1 MGISRQ
7 ISRSLTVIVSGE
19 ITINSHVKALGDR
32 LSSKEIS
39 ELLVD
44 RFLPQVFKPGQYL
57 GNEWGARRKPFA
69 SCDVRLALCFPDM
82 YELGM
87 SNFGLKILYQLVND
101 FEGLLVD
108 RSYAPADDLEKLM
121 RESRPAVPLFAF
133 ESRQPIY
140 NFELVGFS
148 LQYELTYSNVLN
160 MLDLAQ
166 LPVKASERTDLFPLV
181 FGGGPSSVNPEPMAP
196 FMDFF
201 IIGDGELAIPAVMN
215 VVRQFKAD
223 YLSMVEAEP
232 GLSAHYRQWL
242 LLKLA
247 VEVPGVYAPSLY
259 DLKDGDVVV
268 TPIDLTAIVD
278 GLVSALPQH
287 KNVLE
292 QLRGGVIPKR
302 VLRQIAPLTEANQ
315 PTTNLVP
322 YLALVHDRETL
333 EVRRGCDR
341 GCRFCQPGYT
351 FLPVRERSAQDL
363 VELSKKALANSGHE
377 EYSLLSLCV
386 SDYTSLHDSV
396 RALNREHSA
405 TRASLSFPSQRADR
419 MNLEI
424 AEELKAVRKSGIT
437 LAPEAGTEKLR
448 AVINKGL
455 SHQQIISAIESAYQS
470 GWASVKLYFMCGL
483 PFEDDSDLQG
493 IIDILKEAE
502 IHCNVIKRTDPV
514 KYKKGLELTCTISNF
529 VPKPF
534 TPFQW
539 FGQVDP
545 RETARRHGVL
555 RAKLREAGLRKVT
568 LNVTDPA
575 ISLLEAAISRGDRLV
590 GELIYRAWKAGAVFD
605 AWDDRYKPEIWHT
618 AAESLGLTL
627 EGLACPDLEVGSR
640 QPFDVVHIGL
650 HDFWLKR
657 EWEKA
662 VNEVETAAC
671 TENVC
676 HACGICTELDT
687 THILANPIPAVMKKN
702 PFVKELNA
710 NTSDSESH
718 PSLFFVAPRDPVK
731 DVFVEQSHD
740 LNVRLRFAFT
750 KVGDL
755 RFIGHLDMQNL
766 LIRAARR
773 ASLQMAYTQGFNPS
787 PKLALACPLPLF
799 QEGLRELADIELTE
813 QITCEEFMQRINRQ
827 LPPEVQIIDCVELPK
842 LLPINGNAQAT
853 PSIASMVTSARYR
866 AELHVLQDSLL
877 NLSSASDSSTRPNA
891 STSEMV
897 EAIKLS
903 IDELMESEHLYA
915 LVPEADPKAKTKGK
929 NKDAQGKNL
938 RPGIIS
944 LNLVSSAL
952 NDDRKTLALEFEIAT
967 GSGFKDGTSGHIK
980 PTDLLALICPTLN
993 LSWRVT
999 RCELVT
1005 QPAIHFSR
1013 LTAI

>member
-1 MGISRQ
+1 MIS
-7 ISRSLTVIVSGE
+7 
-19 ITINSHVKALGDR
+19 D
-32 LSSKEIS
+32 
-39 ELLVD
+39 LLVE
-44 RFLPQVFKPGQYL
+44 RLLPQVFKPGQYL
-57 GNEWGARRKPFA
+57 GNEWGARRKPFD

-108 RSYAPADDLEKLM
+108 RSYAPASDLEALM
-121 RESRPAVPLFAF
+121 RDAKPPIPLFGF
-133 ESRQPIY
+133 ESRQPLY
-140 NFELVGFS
+140 NFELLGFS

-166 LPVKASERTDLFPLV
+166 LPVKANERTELFPLV

-215 VVRQFKAD
+215 VVRQFKAEH
-223 YLSMVEAEP
+223 LETVHSRPHLAP
-232 GLSAHYRQWL
+232 HYRQWL
-242 LLKLA
+242 LTKLA
-247 VEVPGVYAPSLY
+247 TEVSGVYVPALY
-259 DLKDGDVVV
+259 DLKAGDVVV
-268 TPIDLTAIVD
+268 TPIAIEQVVEQ
-278 GLVSALPQH
+278 LIAALPEH
-287 KNVLE
+287 TEALE
-292 QLRGGVIPKR
+292 PLRTAVIPNR
-302 VLRQIAPLTEANQ
+302 VLRQIAPLTDSNQ

-322 YLALVHDRETL
+322 YLALVHDRETF

-351 FLPVRERSAQDL
+351 FLPVRERSAEDL

-396 RALNREHSA
+396 RALNREHSV

-455 SHQQIISAIESAYQS
+455 SHQQIISAIEAAYQS

-502 IHCNVIKRTDPV
+502 VHCNVIRNTDPA
-514 KYKKGLELTCTISNF
+514 KYKKSIEITCTISNF

-555 RAKLREAGLRKVT
+555 RSKLRESGLRKVT

-575 ISLLEAAISRGDRLV
+575 ISLLEAAISRGDRMV
-590 GELIYRAWKAGAVFD
+590 GELIYRAWKSGAVFD
-605 AWDDRYKPEIWHT
+605 AWDDRYQPELWHQ
-618 AAESLGLTL
+618 AAASLSTTL
-627 EGLACPDLEVGSR
+627 EDLACPNLEVGSR
-640 QPFDVVHIGL
+640 QAFDVVHIGL

-662 VNEVETAAC
+662 VNAVETAAC

-687 THILANPIPAVMKKN
+687 THSLANPIPAVMKKN

-710 NTSDSESH
+710 NKSDPESH
-718 PSLFFVAPRDPVK
+718 PSLFFVAPKEAEPAAIADNYK
-731 DVFVEQSHD
+731 I
-740 LNVRLRFAFT
+740 RFAFT
-750 KVGDL
+750 KTGDL

-773 ASLQMAYTQGFNPS
+773 AALKMAYTQGFNPQ
-787 PKLALACPLPLF
+787 PKLSLACPLPLF

-813 QITCEEFMQRINRQ
+813 EMTCEQFMQQLNQQ
-827 LPPEVQIIDCVELPK
+827 LPPEVQIVGSVELPK
-842 LLPINGNAQAT
+842 LPPINGDAQAT
-853 PSIASMVTSARYR
+853 PSIASLVTAARYR

-877 NLSSASDSSTRPNA
+877 NLDASLSSAADKKA
-891 STSEMV
+891 STAALV
-897 EAIKLS
+897 EALKIGIKEL
-903 IDELMESEHLYA
+903 IDSEHLYA
-915 LVPEADPKAKTKGK
+915 PVQEASATASRSSKEKIK
-929 NKDAQGKNL
+929 NKNKNPQGKDI
-938 RPGIIS
+938 RPGLLS
-944 LNLVSSAL
+944 LTLVSAGDKSEKTQTEHL
-952 NDDRKTLALEFEIAT
+952 NNEAPTLEFEIAT
-967 GSGFKDGTSGHIK
+967 GSGTGLNGVGHIK
-980 PTDLLALICPTLN
+980 PTDLLALLCPTLN
-993 LSWRVT
+993 LNWRIT
-999 RCELVT
+999 RLEVLT
-1005 QPAIHFSR
+1005 QPSINFSNVR
-1013 LTAI
+1013 SHNLNSI

>member
-1 MGISRQ
+1 
-7 ISRSLTVIVSGE
+7 
-19 ITINSHVKALGDR
+19 
-32 LSSKEIS
+32 
-39 ELLVD
+39 LLVEQ
-44 RFLPQVFKPGQYL
+44 FLPQVFKPGQYL
-57 GNEWGARRKPFA
+57 GNEWGARRKPFDG
-69 SCDVRLALCFPDM
+69 CDVRLALAFPDM

-108 RSYAPADDLEKLM
+108 RTYAPASDLEALM
-121 RESRPAVPLFAF
+121 RQAKPAVPLFAF
-133 ESRQPIY
+133 ESRQPLY

-166 LPVKASERTDLFPLV
+166 LPVKAHERTELFPLI

-215 VVRQFKAD
+215 LVREFKAAH
-223 YLSMVEAEP
+223 LAAVESKP
-232 GLSAHYRQWL
+232 HLSAHYRQWL
-242 LLKLA
+242 LAKLA
-247 VEVPGVYAPSLY
+247 SEISGVYVPALY
-259 DLKDGDVVV
+259 ELKENDVVV
-268 TPIDLTAIVD
+268 TPMPLSPLVD
-278 GLVSALPQH
+278 SLQKALPEH
-287 KNVLE
+287 FEALE
-292 QLRGGVIPKR
+292 SLRQALIPQR
-302 VLRQIAPLTEANQ
+302 VLRQIAPLTDSNQ

-351 FLPVRERSAQDL
+351 FLPVRERSAADL
-363 VELSKKALANSGHE
+363 LELSKKALANSGHE

-455 SHQQIISAIESAYQS
+455 SHQQIISAIESAYKS

-502 IHCNVIKRTDPV
+502 HHCNVIRRADIENH
-514 KYKKGLELTCTISNF
+514 KKALEITCTISNF

-539 FGQVDP
+539 FGQVNP
-545 RETARRHGVL
+545 RETARRHAVL
-555 RAKLREAGLRKVT
+555 RAKLRESGMRKVT

-575 ISLLEAAISRGDRLV
+575 ISLLEAAISRGDRKV
-590 GELIYRAWKAGAVFD
+590 GEMIYRAWQGGAIFD
-605 AWDDRYKPEIWHT
+605 AWDDRYKPEIWEK
-618 AAESLGLTL
+618 AAESLGVTL
-627 EGLACPDLEVGSR
+627 EDLACPDLEVGSR
-640 QPFDVVHIGL
+640 QAFDVVHIGL
-650 HDFWLKR
+650 HDWWLKR

-662 VNEVETAAC
+662 VNAVETAAC
-671 TENVC
+671 TENTC

-687 THILANPIPAVMKKN
+687 THTLANPNVEVMKKN

-710 NTSDSESH
+710 NTSDGESH
-718 PSLFFVAPRDPVK
+718 PSLFFVAPQAPV
-731 DVFVEQSHD
+731 VEPSPDTH
-740 LNVRLRFAFT
+740 VRLRFAFSKT
-750 KVGDL
+750 GDL

-766 LIRAARR
+766 LVRAARR
-773 ASLQMAYTQGFNPS
+773 AALPMAYTQGFNPQ
-787 PKLALACPLPLF
+787 PKLSLACPLPLF
-799 QEGLRELADIELTE
+799 QEGLRELADIELVE
-813 QITCEEFMQRINRQ
+813 HLTCEQFKQRINQQ
-827 LPPEVQIIDCVELPK
+827 LPPEVQIVDCVELPK

-853 PSIASMVTSARYR
+853 PSIASIVTSARYR

-877 NLSSASDSSTRPNA
+877 VGQTASSADL
-891 STSEMV
+891 V
-897 EAIKLS
+897 EALTTGIE
-903 IDELMESEHLYA
+903 ELMNSEHLIA
-915 LVPEADPKAKTKGK
+915 PVSETNSSKK
-929 NKDAQGKNL
+929 NTRDKNAQGRSLEKVKNI
-938 RPGIIS
+938 RPGITS
-944 LNLVSSAL
+944 LKLLSRP
-952 NDDRKTLALEFEIAT
+952 NDEPPTLEFEMVT
-967 GSGFKDGTSGHIK
+967 GAAGHTK
-980 PTDLLALICPTLN
+980 PTDLLGLLCPALN
-993 LSWRVT
+993 LNWRVT
-999 RCELVT
+999 RLELLT
-1005 QPAIHFSR
+1005 QPSINFS
-1013 LTAI
+1013 TVSSHT

>member
-1 MGISRQ
+1 
-7 ISRSLTVIVSGE
+7 
-19 ITINSHVKALGDR
+19 
-32 LSSKEIS
+32 
-39 ELLVD
+39 
-44 RFLPQVFKPGQYL
+44 
-57 GNEWGARRKPFA
+57 
-69 SCDVRLALCFPDM
+69 M

-121 RESRPAVPLFAF
+121 RQSQPPVPLFAF

-140 NFELVGFS
+140 DFELVGFS
-148 LQYELTYSNVLN
+148 LQYELTYTNVLN

-166 LPVKASERTDLFPLV
+166 LPVKAEERTDLFPLV
-181 FGGGPSSVNPEPMAP
+181 FGGGPASVNPEPMAP

-215 VVRQFKAD
+215 VVREFKAA
-223 YLSMVEAEP
+223 YLANIEANRA
-232 GLSAHYRQWL
+232 LSRHYRQWL

-247 VEVPGVYAPSLY
+247 TEVPGVYVPALY

-268 TPIDLTAIVD
+268 TPVDASAVIDRL
-278 GLVSALPQH
+278 LEALPEH
-287 KNVLE
+287 AEAIE
-292 QLRGGVIPKR
+292 QSRAASIPKR
-302 VLRQIAPLTEANQ
+302 VLRQIAPLTESNQ

-351 FLPVRERSAQDL
+351 FLPVRERSAQEL
-363 VELSKKALANSGHE
+363 VDLSKKALANSGHE

-502 IHCNVIKRTDPV
+502 VHCNVIKRTDPA

-555 RAKLREAGLRKVT
+555 RAKLREAGLRRVT

-575 ISLLEAAISRGDRLV
+575 ISLLEAAISRGDRRV
-590 GELIYRAWKAGAVFD
+590 GELIYRAWRGGAVFD
-605 AWDDRYKPEIWHT
+605 AWDDRYQPEIWHK
-618 AAESLGLTL
+618 AAETLEMTL
-627 EGLACPDLEVGSR
+627 EGLACHDLEVGSR

-687 THILANPIPAVMKKN
+687 THILANPSVAVMKKN

-710 NTSDSESH
+710 NSSDSESH
-718 PSLFFVAPRDPVK
+718 PSLFFVAPRSAD

-750 KVGDL
+750 KTGDL

-773 ASLQMAYTQGFNPS
+773 ASLQMAYTQGFNPQ

-877 NLSSASDSSTRPNA
+877 NLEPASDSPARPNA
-891 STSEMV
+891 STSEIV
-897 EAIKLS
+897 EALKQGIH
-903 IDELMESEHLYA
+903 ELMESEHLFA
-915 LVPEADPKAKTKGK
+915 PVPEADPKAKTKAK

-938 RPGIIS
+938 KPGIIS

-952 NDDRKTLALEFEIAT
+952 NDDRNTLAIEFVIAT
-967 GSGFKDGTSGHIK
+967 GSGLKDGSSGHIK

-999 RCELVT
+999 RCELIT
-1005 QPAIHFSR
+1005 QPGIHFSR
-1013 LTAI
+1013 LDAAT